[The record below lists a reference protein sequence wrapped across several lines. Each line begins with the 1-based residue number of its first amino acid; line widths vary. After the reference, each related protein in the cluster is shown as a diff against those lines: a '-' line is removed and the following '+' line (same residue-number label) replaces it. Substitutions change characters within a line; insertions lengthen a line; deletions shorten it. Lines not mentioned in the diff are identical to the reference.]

1 MADNYLEKRYDEVF
15 GSRKTIKKVGQS
27 LDSLLLKN
35 RSCRGYDHS
44 VPISEDVLRRIV
56 GVNTKI
62 PSARNQQVLRFKLV
76 VDESEVALIN
86 NNIKLGGA
94 LPHLNLPFPDT
105 EPIAFIVVT
114 SIANVDHNVYIDLGI
129 SLQSML
135 LKSVEIGFNGIIIGA
150 FDAKS
155 ISKGLGLNNLPLA
168 VVAIGKSIEKYRLV
182 EVPSNGSL
190 KYYRDENGVH
200 CVPKL
205 SLDDI
210 IIK

>member
-114 SIANVDHNVYIDLGI
+114 SIVNVDHNVYIDLGI

-168 VVAIGKSIEKYRLV
+168 VVAIGKSIEKYKIV

>member
-168 VVAIGKSIEKYRLV
+168 VVAIGKSIEKYRIV
-182 EVPSNGSL
+182 DVPSNGSL

>member
-182 EVPSNGSL
+182 DVPSNGSL